1 MLNFFQ
7 YEMLMSIKQFNACN
21 WNILFHFIDNIWLIL
36 TDAGVQNTDDGDSM
50 KSGKQ
55 VYY

>member
-1 MLNFFQ
+1 
-7 YEMLMSIKQFNACN
+7 MLMSIKQFNACN

-55 VYY
+55 VYYWVDVPWA